1 MRDITRTKALP
12 ASSSPGALLSPI
24 GEYRATPFVS
34 PRQHEGRTFARD
46 SCLLAQPLHDPGIM
60 KPRTI
65 WVIIGI
71 AVVIALL
78 FAGFLPL
85 PGQKDNSTPFTEP
98 APQGKAAT
106 PGGR

>member
-1 MRDITRTKALP
+1 
-12 ASSSPGALLSPI
+12 
-24 GEYRATPFVS
+24 
-34 PRQHEGRTFARD
+34 
-46 SCLLAQPLHDPGIM
+46 M
-60 KPRTI
+60 KPRTL

-71 AVVIALL
+71 AVVVALL

-98 APQGKAAT
+98 APQGKAVT